1 MWKAGVVFD
10 VVNLSLRCH
19 PEVLFGYSSSHV
31 ELIMRVEN
39 TTGHPLWAEADV
51 SVPENISLAPG
62 APLKKGRV
70 RVGIVGKKE
79 FLEKS
84 VRVYSTTLASP
95 QIYRCNVVLYVFN
108 KDGVI
113 DTRLERPVDIRC
125 EVKKE
130 ASL

>member
-1 MWKAGVVFD
+1 
-10 VVNLSLRCH
+10 
-19 PEVLFGYSSSHV
+19 
-31 ELIMRVEN
+31 MRVEN
-39 TTGHPLWAEADV
+39 TGNHPVWAEADIL
-51 SVPENISLAPG
+51 VPEHISLALG
-62 APLKKGRV
+62 VQLKKGRV

-84 VRVYSTTLASP
+84 VRVYGNSLTSP

-113 DTRLERPVDIRC
+113 DSRVEKPVDVRC

>member
-1 MWKAGVVFD
+1 
-10 VVNLSLRCH
+10 VVNLTLRCH
-19 PEVLFGYSSSHV
+19 PEVLFSYLASHV
-31 ELIMRVEN
+31 ELILRVEN
-39 TTGHPLWAEADV
+39 TGAHPVWAEADIL
-51 SVPENISLAPG
+51 VPERISLAPG
-62 APLKKGRV
+62 ADLKKGRV
-70 RVGIVGKKE
+70 RVGIVAKKE

-84 VRVYSTTLASP
+84 VRVYATSMTSP

-113 DTRLERPVDIRC
+113 DSRIEKPVDVRC

>member
-1 MWKAGVVFD
+1 MVPD
-10 VVNLSLRCH
+10 VVKFSLRCH

-39 TTGHPLWAEADV
+39 ITDHPLWAEADV
-51 SVPENISLAPG
+51 CVPENISLAPG

-70 RVGIVGKKE
+70 RIGIIGKKE
-79 FLEKS
+79 YLEKS

-95 QIYRCNVVLYVFN
+95 QIYRCNVILYVFN

-113 DTRLERPVDIRC
+113 DTRLERPADIRC

>member
-1 MWKAGVVFD
+1 MVFD

-31 ELIMRVEN
+31 DLIMRVEN
-39 TTGHPLWAEADV
+39 NTDHALWAEADV
-51 SVPENISLAPG
+51 VVPENISLAPG

-70 RVGIVGKKE
+70 RVGIIGKKE
-79 FLEKS
+79 YLEKS
-84 VRVYSTTLASP
+84 VRVYSTNLASP

-113 DTRLERPVDIRC
+113 DSRLEKPADIRC
-125 EVKKE
+125 EMKKE